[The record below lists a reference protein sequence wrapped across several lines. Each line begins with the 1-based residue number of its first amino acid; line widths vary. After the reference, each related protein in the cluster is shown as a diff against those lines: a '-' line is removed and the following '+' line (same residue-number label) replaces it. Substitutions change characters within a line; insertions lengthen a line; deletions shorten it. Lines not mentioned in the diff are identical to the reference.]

1 MKESIL
7 DYIGFTGELYC
18 ELSSRMTDREIA
30 DRELHI
36 SPSTLSK
43 WKKANGITDYNY
55 SFFEFSFDD
64 WISKMEEGLSEEEV
78 AKEYGFQ
85 SFTTYIQYKKRKGI
99 PLKYARV
106 YRKKEII

>member
-43 WKKANGITDYNY
+43 WKKEKELLITIPLFMNFLLMIGYRGWKKVYLRKKLQKNTG
-55 SFFEFSFDD
+55 
-64 WISKMEEGLSEEEV
+64 SKVSLPIFNIKKEEGYRLNMQ
-78 AKEYGFQ
+78 GF
-85 SFTTYIQYKKRKGI
+85 TEKKK
-99 PLKYARV
+99 
-106 YRKKEII
+106 